1 MNAGVVL
8 VKKYKYFIMRDIVV
22 WLFMKSIPIVSTHR
36 GVVCC
41 AVCWL
46 MLKVGKI
53 FPKRNAGHIIQPAVH
68 GARRTARW
76 LHNSR
81 ARCAGLRGA
90 AVTLTQF
97 FCRLAAGWLLVA
109 AGGWRARLAPNFPNQ
124 AA

>member
-1 MNAGVVL
+1 MNAGFVL
-8 VKKYKYFIMRDIVV
+8 VKKYKYFIIRDIVL

-36 GVVCC
+36 GVVFC

-97 FCRLAAGWLLVA
+97 FCRLAGGWLVVA

>member
-1 MNAGVVL
+1 
-8 VKKYKYFIMRDIVV
+8 MRDIVV

-97 FCRLAAGWLLVA
+97 FCRLGGGCCWLLVA
-109 AGGWRARLAPNFPNQ
+109 AGGWWWLLVAGGWRARLAPNFPNQ

>member
-1 MNAGVVL
+1 
-8 VKKYKYFIMRDIVV
+8 MRDIVV

-36 GVVCC
+36 GVVFC

-97 FCRLAAGWLLVA
+97 FCRLAGGCWWLAGTTCSKLSQP
-109 AGGWRARLAPNFPNQ
+109 GGVTSERSTASTPQLGQ
-124 AA
+124 GVI